1 MTAIY
6 MLITIR
12 KLITRYDSKNAMPI
26 VADPQLPA
34 LPSSLLGLSQSSSFM
49 MPSNT
54 PSHPADV
61 DI

>member
-26 VADPQLPA
+26 VADPQLPG
-34 LPSSLLGLSQSSSFM
+34 LPSSLLGFSHSSSFM
-49 MPSNT
+49 IPSNT